1 MIVVEDV
8 CAALFDQLPVSVIDG
23 KNYKVRFGWGS
34 QDTLNLH
41 IKQNGQTLNKY
52 PLIWLVES
60 EEKVYGA
67 SDNELVRDC
76 TFIIAVNSKHATN
89 TNPIIWQTEFNPVL
103 NPLAKNI
110 IKAFDASGITQIM
123 TQGDLRYRL
132 TRYSNY
138 SAFESTN
145 DGKKTVSKTIDNW
158 NVIILT
164 MTVNFT
170 QQPSCIQQINFN

>member
-8 CAALFDQLPVSVIDG
+8 CTALFDQLPVSVIDG

-103 NPLAKNI
+103 NPLLENVL
-110 IKAFDASGITQIM
+110 KAFERSGVTSIRSYSDM
-123 TQGDLRYRL
+123 RYKVR
-132 TRYSNY
+132 RYSNY
-138 SAFESTN
+138 SEFETAN

-158 NVIILT
+158 NVIILDIT
-164 MTVNFT
+164 LVFIPNCMT
-170 QQPSCIQQINFN
+170 QINFN